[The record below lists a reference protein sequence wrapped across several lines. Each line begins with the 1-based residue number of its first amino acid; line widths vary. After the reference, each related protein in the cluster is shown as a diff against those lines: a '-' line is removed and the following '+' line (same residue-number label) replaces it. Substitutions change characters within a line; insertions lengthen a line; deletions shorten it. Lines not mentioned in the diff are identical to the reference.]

1 MNKVYDNERR
11 ENVSK
16 SWYLNIRQGRKRLDV
31 YQLRILIKLITQ
43 SNNLILHVKNVN
55 AQPLKLQKKT
65 LKTFYHN
72 CLSVSYESIIKKLVT
87 KDKIWLAMGI
97 LPFVIHRSDW

>member
-55 AQPLKLQKKT
+55 AQLLKLQKKNIRNF
-65 LKTFYHN
+65 LPQ
-72 CLSVSYESIIKKLVT
+72 LLVSKLW
-87 KDKIWLAMGI
+87 KYY
-97 LPFVIHRSDW
+97 